1 MADGSPLE
9 GKVIGHYH
17 VRGRLGAGGMGVVY
31 SAYDTVLE
39 RKVAIKVV
47 GDRVLVNKTARDL
60 LLREAR
66 TASSLNHPNI
76 CTIHEVGDSDGEAY
90 IVMEQVEGQPL
101 SSLLETDG
109 LSADLVTRYGA
120 QIADALSHAHEH
132 GVIHRDLKSTNVVV
146 TPQGRVKVLDFGLA
160 SRLRDA
166 ELRDAVSSKVPLTE
180 SRMIVGTLPY
190 LAPELLRGEPAE
202 ARTDIWALGVLLY
215 EMATGAHPFRGA
227 TAFELSSAILR
238 DAPTPLPASVPS
250 GLRAVILRCLQNSP
264 NDRFQS
270 VAEVYSALLGLQSGV
285 SALSVAGRPEEPG
298 DGVAWKRYAVLAA
311 CVVVL
316 ASILVAYHFWPQS
329 KTSIGP
335 AKITQISQWNK
346 PMNDTFLS
354 PDGHAIA
361 FDSPVGGVA
370 QVFLMLTSG
379 GETLQLTSDEG
390 DKTVDAFS
398 PDGKEIY
405 YGRSLGH
412 DEVWVVPTLG
422 GAPRR
427 VAAAWYAL
435 PSADGASVYYD
446 KSDRPGIFR
455 ANKSGLNEELIYSSQ
470 DPTLRFFP
478 ALLFPGGNDLLAVAF
493 PRDSPNVRNFFRIN
507 LTTHEAV
514 DLGQVVRNG
523 DAAWAEPGKTL
534 LFSRTVNG
542 LTNIWRYALLDRS
555 LTQITFGTGPDFF
568 PMRDPGGEGI
578 YYVNGK
584 STGYLTAYHVH
595 SKESVDIVA
604 EDATQPAISPDGKRV
619 MYITLPSPYK
629 TDPWVSDKTE
639 LWVSDIEGG
648 KKVKVAA
655 GVSLQT
661 GTWASDNFH
670 LTFIEAGVRA
680 ASRAYIVGADGT
692 GLTQLPPTG
701 AETNTAVWSP
711 DHKSVYLSVVE
722 KVGSMATVWKWR
734 VGDSSLEKFVD
745 DCGQVSDVDPSGR
758 YLLGNVLQGERIGIY
773 EVSVSD
779 KRCFP
784 LLPGIPTFA
793 ATFARDG
800 KSFMYAV
807 SSGGDVKIYRQPWKK
822 GKTVGTPQV
831 ALKVPFVFPLAYQ
844 GNGNAYDFS
853 KDLSTI
859 VYARPGGHADLYF
872 LSQK

>member
-1 MADGSPLE
+1 MEAPTSFGRR
-9 GKVIGHYH
+9 
-17 VRGRLGAGGMGVVY
+17 VRAG
-31 SAYDTVLE
+31 LF
-39 RKVAIKVV
+39 
-47 GDRVLVNKTARDL
+47 
-60 LLREAR
+60 
-66 TASSLNHPNI
+66 
-76 CTIHEVGDSDGEAY
+76 EV
-90 IVMEQVEGQPL
+90 
-101 SSLLETDG
+101 
-109 LSADLVTRYGA
+109 DLVSGEV
-120 QIADALSHAHEH
+120 H
-132 GVIHRDLKSTNVVV
+132 KS
-146 TPQGRVKVLDFGLA
+146 GR
-160 SRLRDA
+160 
-166 ELRDAVSSKVPLTE
+166 KVPLQE
-180 SRMIVGTLPY
+180 QPFRV
-190 LAPELLRGEPAE
+190 LAMLLERPGEIITREELQASLWPADTFVSFDEGINTAIRKLRVVFGDSADNPRFIETVPRRGYRFVAPVAELLEPQSE
-202 ARTDIWALGVLLY
+202 A
-215 EMATGAHPFRGA
+215 
-227 TAFELSSAILR
+227 S
-238 DAPTPLPASVPS
+238 LPA
-250 GLRAVILRCLQNSP
+250 AV
-264 NDRFQS
+264 
-270 VAEVYSALLGLQSGV
+270 A
-285 SALSVAGRPEEPG
+285 
-298 DGVAWKRYAVLAA
+298 VAWKGYAVLAA
-311 CVVVL
+311 CVVLL
-316 ASILVAYHFWPQS
+316 AAIPVVYHFWS
-329 KTSIGP
+329 GANTSSGP
-335 AKITQISQWNK
+335 AKISQISHWNK
-346 PMNDTFLS
+346 PMNDAFIS
-354 PDGHAIA
+354 PDGRAVA
-361 FDSPVGGVA
+361 FDSPVGGIA
-370 QVFLMLTSG
+370 QVFLILTSG

-405 YGRSLGH
+405 YGRSLGR
-412 DEVWVVPTLG
+412 DEVWAVPTLG
-422 GAPRR
+422 GTPRR
-427 VAAAWYAL
+427 VVAAAWYAL

-455 ANKSGLNEELIYSSQ
+455 ADKSGLNEELIYSSH
-470 DPTLRFFP
+470 DPALRFFP

-507 LTTHEAV
+507 FTTHEAV

-534 LFSRTVNG
+534 LFSRTING

-604 EDATQPAISPDGKRV
+604 EDATQPTISPDGKRV
-619 MYITLPSPYK
+619 MYVTLPAPYK

-648 KKVKVAA
+648 NKVKVAT

-670 LTFIEAGVRA
+670 LTFIEAGVGA
-680 ASRAYIVGADGT
+680 ASRAYIVGADGA
-692 GLTQLPPTG
+692 GLDHLPPTG
-701 AETNTAVWSP
+701 SETNTAVWSP

-722 KVGSMATVWKWR
+722 KVGSMATVWKWS
-734 VGDSSLEKFVD
+734 VGDSNLEKIVD

-779 KRCFP
+779 RRCFP

-807 SSGGDVKIYRQPWKK
+807 ASGGDVKIYRQPWKK

-853 KDLSTI
+853 RDLSTI

-872 LSQK
+872 LNQK

>member
-1 MADGSPLE
+1 MEAPTSFGRRVRAGLFEVDLGSGE
-9 GKVIGHYH
+9 VHKN
-17 VRGRLGAGGMGVVY
+17 GR
-31 SAYDTVLE
+31 
-39 RKVAIKVV
+39 
-47 GDRVLVNKTARDL
+47 
-60 LLREAR
+60 
-66 TASSLNHPNI
+66 
-76 CTIHEVGDSDGEAY
+76 
-90 IVMEQVEGQPL
+90 
-101 SSLLETDG
+101 
-109 LSADLVTRYGA
+109 
-120 QIADALSHAHEH
+120 
-132 GVIHRDLKSTNVVV
+132 
-146 TPQGRVKVLDFGLA
+146 
-160 SRLRDA
+160 
-166 ELRDAVSSKVPLTE
+166 KVPLQEQPFRVLAMLLERPGEIITREELQANLWPADTFVSFDESINTAIRKLRVVFGDSADNPRFIETIPRRGYRFIAPAVALDSSEVQLPTE
-180 SRMIVGTLPY
+180 APTVSSASGTSEPLMAQALP
-190 LAPELLRGEPAE
+190 
-202 ARTDIWALGVLLY
+202 
-215 EMATGAHPFRGA
+215 AHPSDR
-227 TAFELSSAILR
+227 
-238 DAPTPLPASVPS
+238 SV
-250 GLRAVILRCLQNSP
+250 L
-264 NDRFQS
+264 
-270 VAEVYSALLGLQSGV
+270 E
-285 SALSVAGRPEEPG
+285 VAGAAGRTIPFYRVV
-298 DGVAWKRYAVLAA
+298 GVARKRYAVLVA
-311 CVVVL
+311 CVVIPAAL
-316 ASILVAYHFWPQS
+316 LLAYHFWSQS
-329 KTSIGP
+329 KTSTGP
-335 AKITQISQWNK
+335 AKISQISHWNK

-354 PDGHAIA
+354 PDGRAIA

-405 YGRSLGH
+405 YGRSLGR
-412 DEVWVVPTLG
+412 DEVWMVPTLG
-422 GAPRR
+422 GTPRR

-455 ANKSGLNEELIYSSQ
+455 ADKSGLNEELIYSSQ

-619 MYITLPSPYK
+619 MYITLPAPYK

-648 KKVKVAA
+648 KKVKVAT

-670 LTFIEAGVRA
+670 LSFIEAGVGA

-701 AETNTAVWSP
+701 AETNTAVWSA
-711 DHKSVYLSVVE
+711 DQKSVFLSVVE
-722 KVGSMATVWKWR
+722 KVGSMGTVWKWR
-734 VGDSSLEKFVD
+734 VGDSNLEKFVD
-745 DCGQVSDVDPSGR
+745 DCGQVSDVDPSGQ

-779 KRCFP
+779 RKCFP

-807 SSGGDVKIYRQPWKK
+807 ASGGDVKIYRQPWKK
-822 GKTVGTPQV
+822 GKTVGKPQV

-853 KDLSTI
+853 KDLSSI
-859 VYARPGGHADLYF
+859 VYARPGGYAELYL

>member
-1 MADGSPLE
+1 
-9 GKVIGHYH
+9 
-17 VRGRLGAGGMGVVY
+17 
-31 SAYDTVLE
+31 
-39 RKVAIKVV
+39 
-47 GDRVLVNKTARDL
+47 
-60 LLREAR
+60 
-66 TASSLNHPNI
+66 
-76 CTIHEVGDSDGEAY
+76 
-90 IVMEQVEGQPL
+90 
-101 SSLLETDG
+101 
-109 LSADLVTRYGA
+109 
-120 QIADALSHAHEH
+120 
-132 GVIHRDLKSTNVVV
+132 
-146 TPQGRVKVLDFGLA
+146 
-160 SRLRDA
+160 
-166 ELRDAVSSKVPLTE
+166 
-180 SRMIVGTLPY
+180 
-190 LAPELLRGEPAE
+190 
-202 ARTDIWALGVLLY
+202 
-215 EMATGAHPFRGA
+215 
-227 TAFELSSAILR
+227 
-238 DAPTPLPASVPS
+238 
-250 GLRAVILRCLQNSP
+250 
-264 NDRFQS
+264 
-270 VAEVYSALLGLQSGV
+270 
-285 SALSVAGRPEEPG
+285 
-298 DGVAWKRYAVLAA
+298 
-311 CVVVL
+311 
-316 ASILVAYHFWPQS
+316 
-329 KTSIGP
+329 
-335 AKITQISQWNK
+335 
-346 PMNDTFLS
+346 MNDTFIS
-354 PDGHAIA
+354 PDGRAVA
-361 FDSPVGGVA
+361 FDSPVGGIA

-405 YGRSLGH
+405 YGRSFGR
-412 DEVWVVPTLG
+412 DEVWAVPTLG
-422 GAPRR
+422 GSPRR
-427 VAAAWYAL
+427 VAAGWYAL
-435 PSADGASVYYD
+435 PSADGASIYYD

-455 ANKSGLNEELIYSSQ
+455 ADKSGLNEELIYSPQ
-470 DPTLRFFP
+470 DPALRFFP

-542 LTNIWRYALLDRS
+542 LTNIWKYALLDRS

-604 EDATQPAISPDGKRV
+604 EDATQPEISPDGKRV

-648 KKVKVAA
+648 KKVKVAT

-661 GTWASDNFH
+661 GVWASDNFH
-670 LTFIEAGVRA
+670 LTFIEAGVGT
-680 ASRAYIVGADGT
+680 ASRAYVVGADGT
-692 GLTQLPPTG
+692 GLDQLPPTG
-701 AETNTAVWSP
+701 GETNTAVWSP
-711 DHKSVYLSVVE
+711 DRKSVYLSVVE
-722 KVGSMATVWKWR
+722 KVGSMATVWKWS
-734 VGDSSLEKFVD
+734 VGDSKLEKFVD
-745 DCGQVSDVDPSGR
+745 DCGQVSDVDPTGR

-779 KRCFP
+779 RRCFP

-793 ATFARDG
+793 ASFARDG

-807 SSGGDVKIYRQPWKK
+807 ASGGDVKIYRQPWKK
-822 GKTVGTPQV
+822 GRTAGRPQV

-859 VYARPGGHADLYF
+859 VYARPGGHADLYL